1 MAVARGLWEG
11 CEDSGESEDPPGSR
25 VGGLGKG
32 VEAGGGR
39 EGMGSGVSPVD
50 LPGEGL
56 GGGRIMWGGVGR
68 SSLGLTPFS
77 HE

>member
-39 EGMGSGVSPVD
+39 AWSGVSPVH
-50 LPGEGL
+50 LSGQGL
-56 GGGRIMWGGVGR
+56 GGGEDYVGW
-68 SSLGLTPFS
+68 SWA
-77 HE
+77 